1 MTEFLFKETP
11 TTEISSYCHTLALHD
26 SLPIDQRCRRV
37 PPDSAHGA
45 GVGVARAEPRRAL
58 AACRRGRREGKP
70 RRPHPSSLLS
80 GRRGLRPQRR
90 GRHGAPVRERS
101 EVHRWV
107 TVPAFP
113 RCSLA
118 FQRERGR
125 GVFPTFPPFP

>member
-58 AACRRGRREGKP
+58 AACRRGRREGQP
-70 RRPHPSSLLS
+70 RRPTPSSLQIGRAHVCTPVTNAQLVFRLLLS
-80 GRRGLRPQRR
+80 KTKTHPSN
-90 GRHGAPVRERS
+90 AY
-101 EVHRWV
+101 
-107 TVPAFP
+107 
-113 RCSLA
+113 
-118 FQRERGR
+118 
-125 GVFPTFPPFP
+125 PTCI